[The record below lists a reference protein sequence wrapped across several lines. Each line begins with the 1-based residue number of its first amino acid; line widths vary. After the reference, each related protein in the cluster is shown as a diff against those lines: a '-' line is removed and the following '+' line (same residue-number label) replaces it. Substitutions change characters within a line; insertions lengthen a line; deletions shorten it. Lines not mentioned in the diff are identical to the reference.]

1 MPKAK
6 SNESMELLKLT
17 HTLNT
22 FPLILEL
29 KYISELAG
37 WFVLKTDGS

>member
-1 MPKAK
+1 MPKAVH
-6 SNESMELLKLT
+6 SESVELLKLT

-22 FPLILEL
+22 FPLILTL

-37 WFVLKTDGS
+37 WFVLKTDGL